1 MESCVGAAGSGT
13 DVIVPGN
20 AVPPAPSASEEEL
33 SRDHRM
39 DKTTVF
45 TKTAKGITQV
55 NQRSASLSKDL
66 MKVLKL
72 VDGKST
78 FAQIMEKAE
87 VDKAVLEK
95 AMNTLIKDGFARVF
109 ETKKE
114 ADPFGEDDFD
124 FTAPGKLPGA
134 TQRVVAAAAL
144 DISELAR
151 QQEKAE
157 ADRKAREN
165 AQNAARDKAR
175 QQAEARAAAEA
186 EAKAKAEAE
195 MRAMEQARRAKEAS
209 ERARAE
215 LEAKTR
221 EEEARRKAAAE
232 HAAKVAAEQKA
243 KEEVVARELEEL
255 RAKAQ
260 AEANARARAELEAK
274 VKAEEERKRV
284 MAEALAKAAAEE
296 KVREDAEAQ
305 RLAEARAKAEREAR
319 ALADARAKAEAEAQ
333 ALAKARVEAEAAAA
347 KQAQVAVG
355 AEQELKARLKEEIE
369 ARIRGEM
376 EALLRDEIEEKARAE
391 MQATIMAEA
400 RLAAKAELE
409 ERLREEREAL
419 QKAEMEVRI
428 QAERAAKERAEQE
441 SKLRAEAEARAA
453 AEAAA
458 REKAEEETRR
468 LRRLEARAR
477 EEAEAAARE
486 REAATSLAAKERAE
500 AQARLDAERKA
511 KIEAEARAMVEA
523 EERERREKELAGKIE
538 AERKAREEAEK
549 RARIEARARE
559 TVEETTREKVKAEI
573 EGDMTRRAELE
584 GKAQAAA
591 YMKAKQQ
598 AELDEEAKIRSEQER
613 KAREIAEVLRTKVE
627 ADAEEEAA
635 TPVKRRP
642 RRKVN
647 WVRNIVM
654 GIAALLV
661 IGVGL
666 LHVVPLRGFA
676 NKLEKGIGG
685 WLHEEVSISNLKFS
699 LIPSPHLKI
708 EGFTVGKALDAKA
721 THGRLFVDIPA
732 LLSDKVVINVL
743 ELENV
748 SITGDAPRRILP
760 MWGKTDGKAESAVIE
775 SVRLR
780 GVKLEV
786 KPELKPFEA
795 TLAFGRDGKFKS
807 ASLSGEG
814 KWSGTIRP
822 VEGGYDVGFSARSW
836 ELPLGAPIPVSD
848 VTAKGLLTPNDITFS
863 EFEADALEGKVN
875 GTLKVTWGGGAVRL
889 ASDLA
894 LARVRADQLMGAFTK
909 DIAVTGKLE
918 GNFTV
923 SAESAALESLL
934 AAPRAQGKFRLADGS
949 VSNADLVAA
958 MQSPDAAGRAGVT
971 KFAELTGEFGSGDGR
986 VAYRNLNLQGGVLR
1000 GGGNIDIGQ
1009 NGALSGRLSV
1019 EIRSNVAQDR
1029 GAFAVSGSVAK
1040 PILRRG
1046 G

>member
-1 MESCVGAAGSGT
+1 
-13 DVIVPGN
+13 
-20 AVPPAPSASEEEL
+20 
-33 SRDHRM
+33 M

-87 VDKAVLEK
+87 VDKPVLEK

-114 ADPFGEDDFD
+114 PDPFGEDDFD

-144 DISELAR
+144 DISELSR

-175 QQAEARAAAEA
+175 QGAEARAAAEA
-186 EAKAKAEAE
+186 EAKARAEAE

-215 LEAKTR
+215 LDAKTR
-221 EEEARRKAAAE
+221 EEEVRRKAAAE
-232 HAAKVAAEQKA
+232 HAAKLAAEQKA
-243 KEEVVARELEEL
+243 KEEVVARELAEL
-255 RAKAQ
+255 KARAQ
-260 AEANARARAELEAK
+260 AEADARARAELEAK

-284 MAEALAKAAAEE
+284 MGEALAKAAAEE
-296 KVREDAEAQ
+296 KVREEAEAQ

-347 KQAQVAVG
+347 RQAQVAVG

-391 MQATIMAEA
+391 MQAQIMAEA

-428 QAERAAKERAEQE
+428 QAERAAKERADQE
-441 SKLRAEAEARAA
+441 MKLREEAEARAA
-453 AEAAA
+453 AESAA

-486 REAATSLAAKERAE
+486 KEAAASLAAKERAE

-584 GKAQAAA
+584 GKAQAKA
-591 YMKAKQQ
+591 YMQAKQQ
-598 AELDEEAKIRSEQER
+598 AELDEEARIRSEQER

-627 ADAEEEAA
+627 SDAAEEAA
-635 TPVKRRP
+635 APVKRRP

-654 GIAALLV
+654 GLAALLV

-732 LLSDKVVINVL
+732 LLGDKVVINVL

-748 SITGDAPRRILP
+748 SITGEAPRRILS
-760 MWGKTDGKAESAVIE
+760 WGKVEGKAESAVIE

-780 GVKLEV
+780 GVKLDV

-807 ASLSGEG
+807 ANLSGEG

-923 SAESAALESLL
+923 AAESAALESLL
-934 AAPRAQGKFRLADGS
+934 AVPRAQGKFRLADGS

-971 KFAELTGEFGSGDGR
+971 KFAELTGEFGAGEGR

-1000 GGGNIDIGQ
+1000 GGGNIDIGH

-1029 GAFAVSGSVAK
+1029 GGFAVSGSVAK